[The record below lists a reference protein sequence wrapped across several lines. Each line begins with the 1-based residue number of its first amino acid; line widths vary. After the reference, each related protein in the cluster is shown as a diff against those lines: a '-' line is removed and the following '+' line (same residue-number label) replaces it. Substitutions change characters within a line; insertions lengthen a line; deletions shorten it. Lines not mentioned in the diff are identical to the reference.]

1 MAYNEEDFL
10 QLSGLQH
17 FRFCRRRWALIHIEH
32 QWAENYRTIDGAIL
46 HENAHDTDLQERRG
60 DRFITRG
67 VSVYSA
73 ELGVSGQ
80 CDVLEYH
87 RGSVGIPLSGKEGLW
102 QPYPVE
108 YKRGRPREDTGD
120 TLQLCAQAMCLES
133 MLCCDIP
140 EGALYYGEIRRRERV
155 SFTPELRAGVPGA
168 AGGNARAVP
177 SGLYPQGQA
186 HQILQCLL
194 LEGAVPAQAD
204 EKQSR
209 LRVSPGGH
217 GGITMK
223 QLLNTLFVTS
233 EDIYLSLEG
242 ENVLANRDKT
252 VVARYPLHTLQA
264 IVSFSYAGASPALMG
279 KCAEAGIGLAFC
291 SPHGRFLARTCGESS
306 GNVLLRREQYRIADD
321 PARSCEIARTMIF
334 GKLSNGAA
342 SIQRTLRDHAPR
354 VADCGLEKAAA
365 NLRAMLPQVL
375 AAADLDSLRGIE
387 GAAATAYFDVLDH
400 MLLSRKEAFF
410 FRGRSRR
417 PPLDRVN
424 AMLSFAYSLLA
435 HDCASALESV
445 GLDSYAGF
453 LHRDRPGRQSLALD
467 LMEELRPCMADR
479 FVLTLVNNRMLRPED
494 FQMQDSGAVL
504 LSDDGRRK
512 FLKTWQERKQDTLT
526 HPYLGEKLSWGM
538 IPYAQAL
545 LLARCL
551 RGDLDGY
558 PPFLWK

>member
-1 MAYNEEDFL
+1 
-10 QLSGLQH
+10 
-17 FRFCRRRWALIHIEH
+17 
-32 QWAENYRTIDGAIL
+32 
-46 HENAHDTDLQERRG
+46 
-60 DRFITRG
+60 
-67 VSVYSA
+67 
-73 ELGVSGQ
+73 
-80 CDVLEYH
+80 
-87 RGSVGIPLSGKEGLW
+87 
-102 QPYPVE
+102 
-108 YKRGRPREDTGD
+108 
-120 TLQLCAQAMCLES
+120 
-133 MLCCDIP
+133 
-140 EGALYYGEIRRRERV
+140 
-155 SFTPELRAGVPGA
+155 
-168 AGGNARAVP
+168 
-177 SGLYPQGQA
+177 
-186 HQILQCLL
+186 
-194 LEGAVPAQAD
+194 
-204 EKQSR
+204 
-209 LRVSPGGH
+209 
-217 GGITMK
+217 MK

-264 IVSFSYAGASPALMG
+264 IFSFSYAGASPALMG

-306 GNVLLRREQYRIADD
+306 GNVLLRREQYRVADD
-321 PARSCEIARTMIF
+321 PARSCAIARTMIF

-410 FRGRSRR
+410 FHGRSRR

-445 GLDSYAGF
+445 GLDSYVGF

-467 LMEELRPCMADR
+467 LMEEFRSVMVDR
-479 FVLTLVNNRMLRPED
+479 FVLTLINKRIMKPEY
-494 FQMQDSGAVL
+494 FLTKENGAVIMTEEGRKAF
-504 LSDDGRRK
+504 LSA
-512 FLKTWQERKQDTLT
+512 WQGKKQEMIT
-526 HPYLGEKLSWGM
+526 HPFLGEKIEWGM
-538 IPYAQAL
+538 VPYAQSM
-545 LLARCL
+545 LLARFL
-551 RGDLDGY
+551 RGDLDEY

>member
-1 MAYNEEDFL
+1 MWYCKMYFPGRHEV
-10 QLSGLQH
+10 
-17 FRFCRRRWALIHIEH
+17 IESDSFGT
-32 QWAENYRTIDGAIL
+32 QGAPS
-46 HENAHDTDLQERRG
+46 QRKV
-60 DRFITRG
+60 F
-67 VSVYSA
+67 
-73 ELGVSGQ
+73 
-80 CDVLEYH
+80 
-87 RGSVGIPLSGKEGLW
+87 PF
-102 QPYPVE
+102 
-108 YKRGRPREDTGD
+108 
-120 TLQLCAQAMCLES
+120 LES
-133 MLCCDIP
+133 LLSFTELDI
-140 EGALYYGEIRRRERV
+140 GKVAVALRCISDDLESLDRERV
-155 SFTPELRAGVPGA
+155 TNAMAKLGALADTHSFF
-168 AGGNARAVP
+168 
-177 SGLYPQGQA
+177 
-186 HQILQCLL
+186 
-194 LEGAVPAQAD
+194 
-204 EKQSR
+204 
-209 LRVSPGGH
+209 RV
-217 GGITMK
+217 
-223 QLLNTLFVTS
+223 L
-233 EDIYLSLEG
+233 
-242 ENVLANRDKT
+242 
-252 VVARYPLHTLQA
+252 
-264 IVSFSYAGASPALMG
+264 YAGASPALMG

-365 NLRAMLPQVL
+365 NLRSMLPQVL

-410 FRGRSRR
+410 FHGRSRR

-445 GLDSYAGF
+445 GLDSYVGF

-512 FLKTWQERKQDTLT
+512 FLKAWQERKQDTLT